1 MEPQGLAQQGA
12 QQGQPQQGMSQE
24 QMMELVQQVAKL
36 LMQGVSPEELLQKGV
51 PQQVIEMAM
60 QMIKQH
66 QGAGQEQEQPV
77 PQGIQGEQGLAG
89 RG

>member
-24 QMMELVQQVAKL
+24 QMMALVQQVAKL
-36 LMQGVSPEELLQKGV
+36 LAQGVSPDELIAKGV

-60 QMIKQH
+60 QMVKQH
-66 QGAGQEQEQPV
+66 QGEGQAQEQPV
-77 PQGIQGEQGLAG
+77 PQDVQGEQGLAG

>member
-1 MEPQGLAQQGA
+1 MEQQGLAQQGA

-24 QMMELVQQVAKL
+24 QMMALVQQVAKL
-36 LMQGVSPEELLQKGV
+36 LAQGVSPDELIAKGV
-51 PQQVIEMAM
+51 PQQVIDMAM

-66 QGAGQEQEQPV
+66 QGEGQAQELPV
-77 PQGIQGEQGLAG
+77 PQGMQGEQGLAG